1 MDWIDAD
8 VDASF
13 VETGDS
19 VVDVRL
25 LHLKEFVN
33 VLFHPMSV

>member
-13 VETGDS
+13 VETRDS
-19 VVDVRL
+19 VVDVGL
-25 LHLKEFVN
+25 LDLKEFVDM
-33 VLFHPMSV
+33 LFRPMPF